1 MLRRFWGQKPQ
12 SHILVRAG
20 GFRSHC
26 GHERHLLHYEAIAR
40 TVVALLRALTV
51 GVHGDW
57 GAGKSGVLK
66 MVETEICKEKQV
78 SCLWFNGWAF
88 QGFDDAKTV
97 LIAAFARLQGA

>member
-1 MLRRFWGQKPQ
+1 MTAWGQNRR
-12 SHILVRAG
+12 SHILVFEG
-20 GFRSHC
+20 GFPSRY
-26 GHERHLLHYEAIAR
+26 GHDRHLLHYEAIAR

-57 GAGKSGVLK
+57 RAGKSGVLK
-66 MVETEICKEKQV
+66 MVETAICREKPV

-97 LIAAFARLQGA
+97 LIEAFARLQGA